1 MNKNHLKKALI
12 TAILCSSPSL
22 AEEISFEDQNKLC
35 SFNRPHLSKA
45 LPTPVDIAKPQV
57 PQGVEV
63 RKLQSLP
70 SAPAVIFLNFDGGT
84 YSVQN
89 ENFTYTA
96 SGKSDDDIYAI
107 WALVKEDYIPF
118 NVNVTTDKALF
129 EATALDRRTQVIISP
144 TLKRQGFAG
153 WSFRQID
160 DDGLAESMSAGNWR
174 TIGEIVTHEAGHSV
188 GNAHSKFYD
197 SQGALK
203 DYYGGQGFWGPIMG
217 DSPHPLTQWDRG
229 EFQSAY
235 YSADNLGNFGLSW
248 KDDQYN
254 IDKYVDRLLF
264 IGQMMDVNN
273 TGFPQYRSDPHG
285 NDIAS
290 ATSINIESDGS
301 ILNTQNTGAIILRD
315 DLDFFKLKLTESS
328 RVQLNIKPDSVA
340 PNLNILAKLHDAQ
353 GNTIKTSNPIS
364 QGLVSDVDFKINLDA
379 SFDTTLAAGDY
390 FVSIEGTGEGN
401 PKTTG
406 FSDYGSLGQYN
417 LSGQVTA
424 DELGNTSSSNLS
436 SQQLISSALVLSSNE
451 LASSSNLSSQQII
464 SSSIVL
470 SSSEQ
475 ASSTSQDIC
484 VGVDNWQ
491 AKSYDWSNS
500 KEYVVYDSKLYSHSN
515 WVDATAPDQ
524 NSSWTFEG
532 NCTSQIISSSIE
544 SSSSVQISSSEVIV
558 TTVPTKTQKVNL
570 SAFEIE
576 LQISRT
582 ELTTVSLM
590 DITGKLILE
599 KQINPTLGQKIQLNK
614 PLEQGVYFV
623 RVKNSSSSEIHQA
636 IVR

>member
-12 TAILCSSPSL
+12 TAILCYSPSL

-35 SFNRPHLSKA
+35 SFNRPHLSKT
-45 LPTPVDIAKPQV
+45 LPTPVDIAKPLV

-63 RKLQSLP
+63 RKLQSLS

-96 SGKSDDDIYAI
+96 SGKSDADIYAI

-144 TLKRQGFAG
+144 TLKKQGFSG

-160 DDGLAESMSAGNWR
+160 NDGIAESISFGNWR
-174 TIGEIVTHEAGHSV
+174 TVGEIVTHEAGHSV

-197 SQGALK
+197 SRGALK
-203 DYYGGQGFWGPIMG
+203 DYYPGHGFWGPIMG
-217 DSPHPLTQWDRG
+217 STSNPLTQWDRG

-248 KDDQYN
+248 KSDQFN
-254 IDKYVDRLLF
+254 INTYVDRLRF
-264 IGQMMDVNN
+264 IGRMMDVNN
-273 TGFPQYRSDPHG
+273 TGSLYRPDPHG

-353 GNTIKTSNPIS
+353 GNTIKISNPIS
-364 QGLVSDVDFKINLDA
+364 QGLVRDVDFKINLDA

-390 FVSIEGTGEGN
+390 FVSIEGTGEGD

-436 SQQLISSALVLSSNE
+436 SQQLISSSLALSSNE
-451 LASSSNLSSQQII
+451 L
-464 SSSIVL
+464 
-470 SSSEQ
+470 